1 MTLGSLFDGIAGFP
15 LAAQRNGIKPVWA
28 SEILPDCVDIARRHF
43 PGMVQLGDIT
53 RINGAEIPPVD
64 IISFGSPCQDLSV
77 AGKQAGL
84 SGSRSGL
91 FLEAVRIIREMRE
104 KTNGQYPKYII
115 WENVAG
121 AFSSNKGE
129 DFRRVLEEITEA
141 GIPMPASGRWARAG
155 MVGIEGS
162 GGELR
167 TAAWRQFDA
176 QFWGIPQ
183 RRKRIYLVA
192 DFRGGRAGQ
201 ILFERESVLGYHG
214 TGTEAPEGSAAD
226 LENSAAGTDSGG
238 LAEEPG
244 GQMTLDFGRAADRI
258 YINAAKSVTLMG
270 TDGGSGG
277 KTSLY
282 LLPAYTIAGNIIG
295 RDAKHGGNQLGINRD
310 VSPTLTSTDQ
320 HAIAYAAG
328 FLPRAG
334 AKAGGIGYADGKAPT
349 IVSQQETAAVVGY
362 TKNGYAEFKEGVGT
376 LKKSRGVAG
385 GGSENLAVTIERVA
399 AAVKYRVRRLTP
411 LECERLQGF
420 PDGWTK
426 YGASGKEMSDNARY
440 MALGNS
446 IAVPCAE
453 RVFIGINAAEGG

>member
-15 LAAQRNGIKPVWA
+15 LAAQRRGIKAVWA

-91 FLEAVRIIREMRE
+91 FLEAVRIIREMRA
-104 KTNGQYPKYII
+104 KTNGEYPKYII

-141 GIPMPASGRWARAG
+141 DIPMPASGRWARVG

-162 GGELR
+162 GGLR
-167 TAAWRQFDA
+167 TVAWRQMDA
-176 QFWGIPQ
+176 QFWGVPQ

-192 DFRGGRAGQ
+192 DFRGGRAGE
-201 ILFERESVLGYHG
+201 ILFERESVLGYPA
-214 TGTEAPEGSAAD
+214 TGGEEGKGGSD
-226 LENSAAGTDSGG
+226 NPKGSFVGKNSGG

-244 GQMTLDFGRAADRI
+244 GQMTLDFGRTADRI
-258 YINAAKSVTLMG
+258 YINATKSVTLMG
-270 TDGGSGG
+270 RAGGGGG
-277 KTSLY
+277 KTGLY
-282 LLPAYTIAGNIIG
+282 LLPVYTIAGNIIG
-295 RDAKHGGNQLGINRD
+295 RDAKHGGNQLGINQG
-310 VSPTLTSTDQ
+310 VAPTLTETDR

-328 FLPRAG
+328 FLPCAG

-349 IVSQQETAAVVGY
+349 LMSQQETAVVVGY
-362 TKNGYAEFKEGVGT
+362 TQSGYAEFKEGVGT
-376 LKKSRGVAG
+376 FKKSRGAAG
-385 GGSENLAVTIERVA
+385 GGSETLAVTIERVA

-420 PDGWTK
+420 PGGWTK

-453 RVFIGINAAEGG
+453 RVFIGINVAEGG